1 MAGLETDK
9 TAIVIIAYNREKPLR
24 RLLSSVKTADY
35 PDKCEVPLI
44 ISIDKSDNGEVLKA
58 ASEFDWKYGEKRILT
73 HDKRLGLRR
82 HVLECGDHSGEYGNV
97 ILLEDDLFVM
107 PDFYNYAL
115 AALEFTACD
124 ERIGGVS
131 LYNHLL
137 NVHVREPFFPVEDGF
152 DNYYLQ
158 LASSW
163 GQAYTA
169 GQWKGFKEWLEKRGE
184 GSELCDT
191 DIPENVSSWSDSSWL
206 KYNIAY
212 LIEKDMYFLY
222 PRSSLTTNFMSQGEH
237 SGGESCDLQVPLG
250 VFRGVRYRFGKLYE
264 SRSRYDAFFENTA
277 LKELMAQ
284 RYSLKPSD
292 ICIDLYGYRRKTE
305 LKGRRYLLSSRA
317 LPFKILDSYARTL
330 RPLDCNII
338 YNITGEDFFLYDT
351 DTEGKAP
358 GVDKAER
365 YLYNYRALSSAR
377 MLAMIKRTCLK
388 KLFSKTVS

>member
-1 MAGLETDK
+1 MVGLETDK

-24 RLLSSVKTADY
+24 RLLGSVAAADY
-35 PDKCEVPLI
+35 PGNCDVPLL

-58 ASEFDWKYGEKRILT
+58 ASEFDWKHGEKRILT
-73 HDKRLGLRR
+73 HDERMGLRR

-115 AALEFTACD
+115 AALEFTSPD

-137 NVHVREPFFPVEDGF
+137 NVHAREPFFPVEDGY

-169 GQWKGFKEWLEKRGE
+169 KQWTGFRQWLEKRGDDT
-184 GSELCDT
+184 GLTDT
-191 DIPENVSSWSDSSWL
+191 DIPENVRSWSDSSWL

-212 LIEKDMYFLY
+212 LIERDMYFLY

-237 SGGESCDLQVPLG
+237 SQGENNDLQVPIG
-250 VFRGVRYRFGKLYE
+250 VYSGIKYRFGTLSE
-264 SRSRYDAFFENTA
+264 SRSKYDAFFENTA
-277 LKELMAQ
+277 LKELMAH
-284 RYSLKPSD
+284 RHSLKPSD
-292 ICIDLYGYRRKTE
+292 ICIDLYGLRRE
-305 LKGRRYLLSSRA
+305 EQLKGRRYLLSSKA

-330 RPLDCNII
+330 RPVDCNVI
-338 YNITGEDFFLYDT
+338 YDISGEALFLYDT
-351 DTEGKAP
+351 DAPGKAP
-358 GVDKAER
+358 GVDKAGR
-365 YLYNYRALSSAR
+365 YLYNYRALNTER
-377 MLAMIKRTCLK
+377 MLAMIRRLV
-388 KLFSKTVS
+388 FSRFKPSD